1 GSSRHLERPTSARAA
16 GEFRSAAL
24 CAGSV
29 GSRNSSTERASIRR
43 LSRSSSRIRCLISP
57 AAMTHFIHPT
67 QMTDEQLDA
76 ALALL
81 GCTEEV
87 EAPSLDDE
95 GHTGL

>member
-1 GSSRHLERPTSARAA
+1 
-16 GEFRSAAL
+16 
-24 CAGSV
+24 
-29 GSRNSSTERASIRR
+29 
-43 LSRSSSRIRCLISP
+43 
-57 AAMTHFIHPT
+57 MTHFIHPT